1 MAIVPS
7 SEIQI
12 EPFRPVALPTPR
24 ELGAVIVRQR
34 WVVLAAFVVAAAAM
48 WLTGQWRPMYSAQ
61 MKILVIRQRVDAV
74 ISPEATSPV
83 MWGGDQVSE
92 EDLNSEVELLKSTD
106 LLRKVVSATGLDH
119 EASLTRHRSPESATE
134 AAVLEMEK
142 HLKVEAIR
150 KTNIISVKY
159 ESPSAPLATRVL
171 VALAQAYSEKHM
183 EVHRPSGEVKFF
195 AEQAALYKQGL
206 ADAQQRLIAFDEQ
219 NGIVSP
225 LMEKDLAVQRVNDFS
240 ATARQ
245 AWQAM
250 EEGNERLEVLRDQ
263 LARMQPE
270 TVAAVRTSSNEQL
283 LGQMKQNLSALELK
297 RTDMAGRFT
306 PTYRPLQDLDAQIAQ
321 LRISIAREVN
331 SPQRDETRQP
341 NPIYQWAQQE
351 LAKTQADVAMM
362 KTRAIAATSI
372 SAQYQGKAQGLD
384 QQGVVQ
390 QGLVRDAKTQ
400 EDNYLLYQHK
410 LDEAR
415 ISEALDRGGI
425 MNVVIAQHPV
435 TPTAPARTLQYAA
448 LMTLLIC
455 LTCGVSSAFVADL
468 MVPSFRTSDEV
479 MRYLELPVLACLPK
493 AGYLS

>member
-1 MAIVPS
+1 
-7 SEIQI
+7 
-12 EPFRPVALPTPR
+12 
-24 ELGAVIVRQR
+24 
-34 WVVLAAFVVAAAAM
+34 
-48 WLTGQWRPMYSAQ
+48 
-61 MKILVIRQRVDAV
+61 
-74 ISPEATSPV
+74 
-83 MWGGDQVSE
+83 
-92 EDLNSEVELLKSTD
+92 
-106 LLRKVVSATGLDH
+106 
-119 EASLTRHRSPESATE
+119 
-134 AAVLEMEK
+134 
-142 HLKVEAIR
+142 
-150 KTNIISVKY
+150 
-159 ESPSAPLATRVL
+159 
-171 VALAQAYSEKHM
+171 
-183 EVHRPSGEVKFF
+183 
-195 AEQAALYKQGL
+195 
-206 ADAQQRLIAFDEQ
+206 
-219 NGIVSP
+219 
-225 LMEKDLAVQRVNDFS
+225 MEKDLAVQRVNDFG

-250 EEGNERLEVLRDQ
+250 EEGNERLEVLRNQ